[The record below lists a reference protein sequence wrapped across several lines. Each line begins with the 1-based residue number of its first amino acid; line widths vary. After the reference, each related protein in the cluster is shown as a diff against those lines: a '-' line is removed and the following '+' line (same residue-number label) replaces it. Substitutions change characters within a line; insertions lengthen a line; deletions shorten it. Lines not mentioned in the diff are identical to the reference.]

1 MNVHYPV
8 LQGAG
13 NCFKLKTFLSRS
25 RLLLIAGHLL
35 VFISIGVRELVQRNI
50 FFKLLTFGEAYL
62 IYHGIINK
70 GEKHMKYLVMVS
82 DLVARQVYVD
92 ASSKEEALENANYG
106 KWRLPEDVEHEEV
119 VDRQAVEILEEEG
132 EDK

>member
-1 MNVHYPV
+1 MFIILCFRELGT
-8 LQGAG
+8 LQ
-13 NCFKLKTFLSRS
+13 LKTFLSRS
-25 RLLLIAGHLL
+25 RLLLITGHLL
-35 VFISIGVRELVQRNI
+35 VFICIGVRELVQRNI